1 MVDAHSSLGWLLAT
15 ARLVCDYEKK
25 GKWQTANNNNTEM
38 MWNVLEQCTEWQRMN
53 CLIAFLVCDISW
65 GHNYCVQMILWR
77 HTHTHSRSEANW
89 NNKWINYLHLVRS
102 SMECV
107 NEKSTQLAACG
118 IYVICTDSV
127 RHNDNNVDGMDLR
140 IRCSDVRCTPH
151 RIQFVVL
158 IMVCVHLFHRLR
170 LRLRLPLNE
179 WHNLCEFSDSSNDAI
194 AICERTQLR
203 VLILWLFT
211 FPPSQPSRNEINT
224 CSWRTEQFLWSAR
237 DEMEWEPFLFYFVFP
252 VENVDAWRWKSMVA
266 PHFWVDN
273 TAHKNQK

>member
-158 IMVCVHLFHRLR
+158 IIVCVCICSIAFAFDCYWTNDTTCVNSATAATMPLPFANALKFGCWFYDFSLFHR
-170 LRLRLPLNE
+170 
-179 WHNLCEFSDSSNDAI
+179 
-194 AICERTQLR
+194 
-203 VLILWLFT
+203 
-211 FPPSQPSRNEINT
+211 RN
-224 CSWRTEQFLWSAR
+224 RH
-237 DEMEWEPFLFYFVFP
+237 EM
-252 VENVDAWRWKSMVA
+252 R
-266 PHFWVDN
+266 
-273 TAHKNQK
+273 